1 MPPIPQHNPIQAIAR
16 PSLVESVR
24 SRTAPLATPMAP
36 LKRPW
41 PSRAQMAIPNEV
53 LVPKRMRVMALP
65 SRELN
70 RTILR
75 PCLLETL
82 DQSKEVRNWDRK
94 KTEETIPAQNP
105 TAASPPPTPK
115 SSIMKKMNGPD
126 TDAERNSEIMAKH
139 STTMGSVGRGVESC

>member
-1 MPPIPQHNPIQAIAR
+1 
-16 PSLVESVR
+16 
-24 SRTAPLATPMAP
+24 
-36 LKRPW
+36 
-41 PSRAQMAIPNEV
+41 
-53 LVPKRMRVMALP
+53 MALP